1 LEIKDKRVLVTGG
14 GARIGSHICRAFAEK
29 GAEILIHCFN
39 SKNKAEKLA
48 VEMSGKNHH
57 VITQDLSE
65 YGAAEK
71 IFAEAGRVDI
81 LVNNASV
88 FNVRKLENE
97 TEAESLAQFKI
108 NFFSPLELM
117 KEFRK
122 RNPAKGCV
130 INILDQ
136 RIGKNDPLTGSYAL
150 SKKSLRDATMAAAL
164 QWAPEIR
171 VNAIAPGPV
180 LPPTNIPDSKM
191 EETLKKVPLG
201 KAVNMRNL
209 CSACLFLAEN
219 ESITGQIIF
228 ADCGQHLL

>member
-1 LEIKDKRVLVTGG
+1 
-14 GARIGSHICRAFAEK
+14 
-29 GAEILIHCFN
+29 
-39 SKNKAEKLA
+39 
-48 VEMSGKNHH
+48 
-57 VITQDLSE
+57 
-65 YGAAEK
+65 
-71 IFAEAGRVDI
+71 
-81 LVNNASV
+81 
-88 FNVRKLENE
+88 
-97 TEAESLAQFKI
+97 
-108 NFFSPLELM
+108 
-117 KEFRK
+117 
-122 RNPAKGCV
+122 
-130 INILDQ
+130 
-136 RIGKNDPLTGSYAL
+136 
-150 SKKSLRDATMAAAL
+150 MAAAL